1 MVGRGKRIRFSKL
14 SLATGQVGGYPDLH
28 EILSP
33 KTKPKAKQN
42 MGKKTQTNKPATS
55 NGKEIHCINCKWYLH
70 YHIGMTMY
78 K

>member
-42 MGKKTQTNKPATS
+42 MGKKPKQISQQHLMEK
-55 NGKEIHCINCKWYLH
+55 KYIV
-70 YHIGMTMY
+70 
-78 K
+78 